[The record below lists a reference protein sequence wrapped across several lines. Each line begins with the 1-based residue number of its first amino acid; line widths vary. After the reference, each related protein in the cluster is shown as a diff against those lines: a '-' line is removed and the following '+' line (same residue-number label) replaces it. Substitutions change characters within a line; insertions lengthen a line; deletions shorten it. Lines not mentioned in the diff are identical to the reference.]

1 MTRIGNWLCRTM
13 TKERLNHVMLLS
25 IDKESTNVLEL
36 IDIVKMFC
44 EKKSK
49 KHRVLSVFYEEDLR
63 T

>member
-1 MTRIGNWLCRTM
+1 M

-44 EKKSK
+44 EKKKQKTSRFK
-49 KHRVLSVFYEEDLR
+49 CIL
-63 T
+63 

>member
-1 MTRIGNWLCRTM
+1 M